1 MSLEEE
7 LKVSRFQNQ
16 RHRLSVN
23 IMYTNNWM
31 TSQMQEV
38 FRNFG
43 VTNQQYNIL
52 RILRGKYPLPC
63 TIHELRSKM
72 LDKQPDVSRLLDRIQ
87 AKELVERK
95 PNETDRRK
103 MDVVVSAKGLEL
115 LSRMED
121 AVSRFDDFFSNLDD
135 SEIVILNQLLDKVRN
150 YQAKPDGGL
159 V

>member
-7 LKVSRFQNQ
+7 LKVSKFQNQ

-38 FRNFG
+38 FRKFG

-63 TIHELRSKM
+63 TIHELRNKM

-87 AKELVERK
+87 AKQLVERK

-103 MDVVVSAKGLEL
+103 MDVVISAKGLEL
-115 LSRMED
+115 LSRMEN
-121 AVSRFDDFFSNLDD
+121 AVAGFDDFFSNLDN
-135 SEIVILNQLLDKVRN
+135 SEILVLNQLLDKVRN
-150 YQAKPDGGL
+150 YQANSDTDL
-159 V
+159 L

>member
-31 TSQMQEV
+31 TSQMQKV
-38 FRNFG
+38 FRNHG

-63 TIHELRSKM
+63 TIHELREKM

-87 AKELVERK
+87 AKGLVERK
-95 PNETDRRK
+95 PNDSDRRK
-103 MDVVVSAKGLEL
+103 MDVVISLPGLEL
-115 LSRMED
+115 LSTMEG
-121 AVSRFDDFFSNLDD
+121 AVAGFDDFFSNLND
-135 SEIVILNQLLDKVRN
+135 SEIEALNDLLDKVRN
-150 YQAKPDGGL
+150 YQSESES